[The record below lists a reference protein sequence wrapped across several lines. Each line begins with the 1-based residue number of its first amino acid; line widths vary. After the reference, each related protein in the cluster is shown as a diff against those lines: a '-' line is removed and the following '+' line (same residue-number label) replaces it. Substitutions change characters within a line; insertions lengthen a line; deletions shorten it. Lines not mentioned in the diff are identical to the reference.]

1 MWRPV
6 ISLRFENIS
15 IAFDLDGTLVDTA
28 RDLIRVLNAVIA
40 PDGVPPVDYDRLMRL
55 VGYGSRALITRAY
68 AEGGVA
74 LSEARCD
81 VVQKEFLD
89 LYAQDI
95 AQLSVPYPGV
105 LETLALLKRG
115 GAALSVCT
123 NKPGYLARPLLQALD
138 MTQYFD
144 RIVGGDEA
152 SMKKPAPAHIFE
164 AVGHRGRQPIWMV
177 GDGAP
182 DIQSAKAAK
191 TASIVMS
198 YGYSPVSVDALGADY
213 VLRRFR
219 DIPAIIIQDYARRNS
234 L

>member
-28 RDLIRVLNAVIA
+28 RDLIRVLNSVIA

-68 AEGGVA
+68 SEGGVA
-74 LSEARCD
+74 LSEERCD
-81 VVQKEFLD
+81 VVQKQFLD
-89 LYAQDI
+89 LYAEDI

-123 NKPGYLARPLLQALD
+123 NKPGYLARPLLEALD
-138 MTQYFD
+138 MT
-144 RIVGGDEA
+144 
-152 SMKKPAPAHIFE
+152 PAHIFE

-191 TASIVMS
+191 AASIVMS
-198 YGYSPVSVDALGADY
+198 YGYSPVSVDTLGADY

-219 DIPAIIIQDYARRNS
+219 DIPAIIVSYYAKRNS